1 MNLTQPERPLTAVDR
16 LAARMAHW
24 LIGNRRPLIVVFLL
38 TTALLGAAALG
49 VKLDPGFRKLIPVS
63 HEHMQAFLQ
72 HSERFSGANRML
84 INVRWTGE
92 GDIYNA
98 EYLEVLRQ
106 VTDEVFFTPGVN
118 RGRVYS
124 LFTPN
129 VRYIEVTEE
138 GFAGEVVIPS
148 RFTGDAE
155 SLAKVRSNVARSGEV
170 GRLVA
175 NDQKGSLVRADLLE
189 VDPETGKR
197 LNYAE
202 VSQRLDEIR
211 ARFGNERIEINVIG
225 FAKVVGDVI
234 DGLLVVIMFFGIAF
248 AITAVLLWFYS
259 RSLNLTI
266 VALLVAMLPVL
277 WLLGTLRLLGLGM
290 DPMSILVPFVVFA
303 IGVSHAVQMTHA
315 WQLDVT
321 AGMTPVEAAESAFR
335 KMAIPGTTAL
345 LTNAVGFAVIMFI
358 DIPIVYELGIIACLG
373 LLLMIVT
380 NKMVLPIVLSHLP
393 LERRARR
400 STEESRPGQR
410 HPLWW
415 KLAGACTPPAPS
427 WILAGAVVL
436 LLVGTVLARHLVTG
450 DVGSG
455 VPELRPESR
464 YNLDNDRI
472 VATYSIGMDVLSV
485 YGETTAREGDACL
498 DWRVMNAVE
507 RLDHF
512 IRGVDAVQSVTTVAT
527 ISKVAAGGNNEANP
541 RWAGLQ
547 RSEAGLRT
555 GTRAAD
561 PDLGFNDEDCR
572 VLHLMVYLKDHKAE
586 TLRHAVGE
594 IGGFIAANPSDQIV
608 FRLAG
613 GNAGVAEATN
623 EAVERAEIQ
632 MLLSLYGAIAL
643 MVYLSFHRSWR
654 ATLCVLVP
662 LAIVSIL
669 CNALMPLL
677 GIGLKVSTLPVITL
691 GVGVGVDYG
700 IYLCD
705 RVMHELDAGRSLRE
719 AMYQA
724 MLERGT
730 AIVFTGVTM
739 AVGVGTWLFAPLKF
753 QADMGVLLVF
763 MFLVNVVG
771 AMLLLPALA
780 YWLEL
785 GPSRRARAAGSGAP
799 AAAA

>member
-1 MNLTQPERPLTAVDR
+1 MNVTQTERPMTAIDR
-16 LAARMAHW
+16 FAARVARW
-24 LIGNRRPLIVVFLL
+24 LIGNRRPLFIVFIL
-38 TTALLGAAALG
+38 TTILLGVAALG
-49 VKLDPGFRKLIPVS
+49 VQLDPGFRKLIPVS
-63 HEHMQAFLQ
+63 HGYMQAFLKHGEQ
-72 HSERFSGANRML
+72 FSGANRVL
-84 INVRWTGE
+84 VNVRWTGE

-129 VRYIEVTEE
+129 VRYIEVTED

-148 RFTGDAE
+148 LFTGDAE

-175 NDQKGSLVRADLLE
+175 NDQKASLVRADLLE

-197 LNYAE
+197 LNYSE
-202 VSQRLDEIR
+202 VSQRLEDIR
-211 ARFGNERIEINVIG
+211 SRFSNERIDINIIG

-234 DGLLVVIMFFGIAF
+234 DGLLIVIMFFGIAF
-248 AITAVLLWFYS
+248 AITAVLLWMYS
-259 RSLNLTI
+259 RSLNLTV

-315 WQLDVT
+315 WQIDVM
-321 AGMTPVEAAESAFR
+321 AGMTPIEAAESAFR

-393 LERRARR
+393 LERRARQP
-400 STEESRPGQR
+400 EQQEVRPGQQ
-410 HPLWW
+410 HPFWW
-415 KLAGACTPPAPS
+415 RLAGACTMPAAA

-436 LLVGTVLARHLVTG
+436 LLGGTVLARHLVTG

-455 VPELRPESR
+455 VPELRPDSR

-472 VATYSIGMDVLSV
+472 VGTYSIGMDVLSV
-485 YGETTAREGDACL
+485 YGEASAREGDACL

-512 IRGVDAVQSVTTVAT
+512 IRGIDGVQSVTTVAT
-527 ISKVAAGGNNEANP
+527 VSKVAAGGNNEANP
-541 RWAGLQ
+541 RWAALQ
-547 RSEAGLRT
+547 RSEDALRT

-561 PDLGFNDEDCR
+561 PDLGFNDEGCR
-572 VLHLMVYLKDHKAE
+572 TLHLMAYLKDHKGE
-586 TLRHAVGE
+586 TLHHVVGE
-594 IGGFIAANPSDQIV
+594 VQKFIAANPSKEIV

-623 EAVERAEIQ
+623 QAVERAEIQ

-643 MVYLSFHRSWR
+643 MVYLSFHFSWR

-662 LAIVSIL
+662 LALVSIL

-705 RVMHELDAGRSLRE
+705 RVMQELDAGRSLRE

-780 YWLEL
+780 YWMDL
-785 GPSRRARAAGSGAP
+785 GPSKRARATL
-799 AAAA
+799 AAAAAH